1 MLLENIQEKFQHIDK
16 FLNIEFESV
25 QGNESTV
32 GQSKE
37 IVDLGT
43 DGRTDDVQNGSRQ
56 FKYSTSLS
64 LRLKTMVFTGKGLEK
79 STNDQRSPS
88 LNIAI
93 KP

>member
-64 LRLKTMVFTGKGLEK
+64 FSPAENHGIYWKRTREVNERSTLPFLEH
-79 STNDQRSPS
+79 SY
-88 LNIAI
+88 
-93 KP
+93 